1 MSAHSVHGASSMHRW
16 AACPGSVRLSRTAP
30 PAPPS
35 ADAEEGILAHDL
47 GAQWLTTG
55 KVPDFGDN
63 DEMREA
69 VRLYVD
75 TVFMDVAQRK
85 TQLFV
90 EHRFDLSSIYPGMF
104 GTSDAVIATPYG
116 CAGHGITKRKLYV
129 YDFKYGAGVYVSVV
143 DNPQLKYYGLGALMT
158 LPCVTEMGGVEE
170 VELIIVQPRCPGAD
184 NKKVRRVVMEVED
197 LYMFAAELKAAAEAT
212 EDPSA
217 PLVSG
222 DHCRWCPAL
231 IGCPEIE
238 RARLEAAKEE
248 FKPVT
253 DSFQR
258 ASRDSAELS
267 RMLRTVPILKMWCEA
282 VDKFAYAEAMAGR
295 PVPGFKLVDKR
306 PTRKFLDEGEIIDML
321 KVVGGTDEQIYT
333 ARKLRSPA
341 QIEDE
346 FPCLKQWMQKY
357 IEKKPSGKVLVPDS
371 DDRDALKMRTVAD
384 DFTPIEPPT
393 DLADLFA

>member
-1 MSAHSVHGASSMHRW
+1 MHRW

-212 EDPSA
+212 EDPNA

-238 RARLEAAKEE
+238 RARNEAAAEE
-248 FKPVT
+248 FAPKAQT
-253 DSFQR
+253 FEHA
-258 ASRDSAELS
+258 ASNPMDLS
-267 RMLRTVPILKMWCEA
+267 RLLKMVPRLKAWCEA

-306 PTRKFLDEGEIIDML
+306 PVRKIVDEGPVIDML

-333 ARKLRSPA
+333 IPKLRSPA
-341 QIEDE
+341 QLEE
-346 FPCLKQWMQKY
+346 NFPALKNWMQKY
-357 IEKKPSGKVLVPDS
+357 IEKKSSGKVLVPDS
-371 DDRDALKMRTVAD
+371 DDREQTAVRTAAD
-384 DFTPIEPPT
+384 DFTPMTEVPDFVIDT
-393 DLADLFA
+393 QMSDLFA